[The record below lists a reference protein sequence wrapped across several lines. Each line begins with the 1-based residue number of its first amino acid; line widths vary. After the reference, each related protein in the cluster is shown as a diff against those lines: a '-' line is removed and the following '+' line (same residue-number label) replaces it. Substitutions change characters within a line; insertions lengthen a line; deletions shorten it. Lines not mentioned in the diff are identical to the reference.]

1 MKLLGK
7 VLNKKCPQGASKEY
21 ETPAQIRMSKV
32 YQIVNSLSNH
42 KTLISKKA
50 FVNPQRLSADRESA
64 IQYNFSIK
72 AFSKG
77 ANYAN

>member
-21 ETPAQIRMSKV
+21 KTPAQIRMSKV

-64 IQYNFSIK
+64 IQDNYYNTIYSERGCK
-72 AFSKG
+72 
-77 ANYAN
+77 